1 VIDRQ
6 GKRKITMAEN
16 VREIVLDTLLEM
28 ERGKVYSNQVIKAV
42 LDKYNYLDGQE
53 KRFIKRLAEG
63 CVERRIELDYILDQ
77 YSSVPTAKMKPLIRC
92 LMRMSVYQILYM
104 DSVPDSAACNEA
116 VKLAG
121 RRKFT
126 NLKGFVNGVL
136 RRVIS
141 RKNQLSLPDPER
153 EPLQYLSVRYSMPE
167 WIVQMWL
174 TEYGGEQTRELLEQ
188 LLAVHPVSI
197 RFAPGVTEKER
208 QDYIRRWQQRGI
220 RVNQSKDLDYAYY
233 LEGVLG
239 VAGLEGYEEG
249 AFIVQDVSSMLCVEA
264 AGLREGDR
272 VMDVCAAPG
281 GKALLAAQKAAHV
294 LARDVSERKLLRIRE
309 NARRMGLEEKL
320 ELELWDACRTDETRV
335 GSADVVFMDVP
346 CSGLG
351 VLGKKRDIK
360 YHVTPESLESL
371 IQLQRRIIQG
381 SWQYVKPGGV
391 LLYSTCTINRRENEE
406 ACGWI
411 CENFPFVLEESRQLL
426 PRQAHMDGFFYAR
439 LRRVDLC
446 DGRADAGT

>member
-1 VIDRQ
+1 
-6 GKRKITMAEN
+6 MAEN

-28 ERGKVYSNQVIKAV
+28 ERGKVYSNQIIKAV
-42 LDKYNYLDGQE
+42 LDKYDYLDRQE

-77 YSSVPTAKMKPLIRC
+77 YSNVPTAKMKPLIRC

-136 RRVIS
+136 RKVIS
-141 RKNQLSLPDPER
+141 RKDCIPLPDPEGD
-153 EPLQYLSVRYSMPE
+153 PLQYLSVRYSMPE
-167 WIVQMWL
+167 WIVRMWL
-174 TEYGGEQTRELLEQ
+174 AEYGEEQARELLEQ
-188 LLAVHPVSI
+188 LLAVHPVTI
-197 RFAPGVTEKER
+197 RFVSRVTEAQR
-208 QDYIRRWQQRGI
+208 QDYIRRWQQRGV
-220 RVNQSKDLDYAYY
+220 RVTRSDALEYAYY

-239 VAGLEGYEEG
+239 GAALEGYEQG
-249 AFIVQDVSSMLCVEA
+249 AFLVQDVSSMLCVEA

-281 GKALLAAQKAAHV
+281 GKALLAAQKASHV
-294 LARDVSERKLLRIRE
+294 LARDVSEPKLLRIRE

-320 ELELWDACRTDETRV
+320 ELELWDARRTDEARRE
-335 GSADVVFMDVP
+335 SADVVFMDVP

-360 YHVTPESLESL
+360 YHVTSESLESL
-371 IQLQRRIIQG
+371 IELQRQIVQG

-391 LLYSTCTINRRENEE
+391 LMYSTCTINRRENQE
-406 ACGWI
+406 ACDWI
-411 CENFPFVLEESRQLL
+411 CGNFPFVLEESRQLL
-426 PRQAHMDGFFYAR
+426 PRQAQMDGFFYAR
-439 LRRVDLC
+439 LRRVESV
-446 DGRADAGT
+446 

>member
-1 VIDRQ
+1 MTSTK
-6 GKRKITMAEN
+6 GKRTMAEN

-42 LDKYNYLDGQE
+42 LDKYDYLDGQE

-63 CVERRIELDYILDQ
+63 CVERRIELDYLLDR
-77 YSSVPTAKMKPLIRC
+77 YSSVSVSKMKPLIRC

-121 RRKFT
+121 RRRFT

-136 RRVIS
+136 RKIIS
-141 RKNQLSLPDPER
+141 QKDSLPLPDPEK
-153 EPLQYLSVRYSMPE
+153 EPLHYLSVRYSMPE
-167 WIVQMWL
+167 WIVEMWL
-174 TEYGGEQTRELLEQ
+174 AEYGEKQTGELLEQ
-188 LLAVHPVSI
+188 LLAVHPVTV
-197 RFAPGVTEKER
+197 RFAAGVTDQQR
-208 QDYIRRWQQRGI
+208 QEYIRRWQQSQV
-220 RVNQSKDLDYAYY
+220 RVTQSEYLDYACY

-239 VAGLEGYEEG
+239 VTGLAGYEEG
-249 AFIVQDVSSMLCVEA
+249 AFAVQDVSSMLCVEA

-294 LARDVSERKLLRIRE
+294 LARDVSEHKLLRIRE
-309 NARRMGLEEKL
+309 NACRMGLEEKL
-320 ELELWDACRTDETRV
+320 ELELWDACRADEAKT

-360 YHVTPESLESL
+360 YHVTPESLEEL
-371 IQLQRRIIQG
+371 VRLQRRIVQG

-391 LLYSTCTINRRENEE
+391 LMYSTCTINRRENEE
-406 ACGWI
+406 NCGWI
-411 CENFPFVLEESRQLL
+411 CENFPFVLEESKQLL

-439 LRRVDLC
+439 LRRKE
-446 DGRADAGT
+446 

>member
-1 VIDRQ
+1 
-6 GKRKITMAEN
+6 MAEN

-28 ERGKVYSNQVIKAV
+28 ERSRVYSNQVIKAV
-42 LDKYNYLDGQE
+42 LDKYDYLDSQE
-53 KRFIKRLAEG
+53 KRFIKRLTEG
-63 CVERRIELDYILDQ
+63 CVERRIELNYILDQ

-92 LMRMSVYQILYM
+92 LMQMSVYQILYM
-104 DSVPDSAACNEA
+104 NSVPDSAACNEA

-136 RRVIS
+136 RKIIS
-141 RKNQLSLPDPER
+141 QKERLPLPDPER
-153 EPLQYLSVRYSMPE
+153 EPLQHLSVRYSMPE

-174 TEYGGEQTRELLEQ
+174 AEYGREQTHELLEQ
-188 LLAVHPVSI
+188 LLAVHPVTI
-197 RFAPGVTEKER
+197 RFSHRVTEEER
-208 QDYIRRWQQRGI
+208 LYYIRRWQQRGI
-220 RVNQSKDLDYAYY
+220 RVTQSEYLDYAYY

-249 AFIVQDVSSMLCVEA
+249 VFLVQDVSSMLCVEA
-264 AGLREGDR
+264 AGLGEEDK

-281 GKALLAAQKAAHV
+281 GKALLAAQKAACV
-294 LARDVSERKLLRIRE
+294 LARDVSEHKLQRIQE

-320 ELELWDACRTDETRV
+320 EMELWDACRMDGTRA
-335 GSADVVFMDVP
+335 GTADVVFMDVP

-371 IQLQRRIIQG
+371 IQLQRQIIQG

-391 LLYSTCTINRRENEE
+391 LMYSTCTINRRENEE
-406 ACGWI
+406 ACSWI

-426 PRQAHMDGFFYAR
+426 PRQAHMDGFFYAK
-439 LRRVDLC
+439 LRRTE
-446 DGRADAGT
+446 AGHAEQKV

>member
-1 VIDRQ
+1 
-6 GKRKITMAEN
+6 MAEN

-28 ERGKVYSNQVIKAV
+28 ERGKVYSNQIIKAV
-42 LDKYNYLDGQE
+42 LDKYDYLDRQE

-77 YSSVPTAKMKPLIRC
+77 YSNVPTAKMKPLIRC

-136 RRVIS
+136 RKVIS
-141 RKNQLSLPDPER
+141 RKDCIPLPDPEGD
-153 EPLQYLSVRYSMPE
+153 PLQYLSVRYSMPE
-167 WIVQMWL
+167 WIVRMWL
-174 TEYGGEQTRELLEQ
+174 AEYGEEQARELLEQ
-188 LLAVHPVSI
+188 LLAVHPVTI
-197 RFAPGVTEKER
+197 RFVSRVTEAQR
-208 QDYIRRWQQRGI
+208 QDYIRRWQQRGV
-220 RVNQSKDLDYAYY
+220 RVTRSDALEYAYY

-239 VAGLEGYEEG
+239 VAALEGYEEG
-249 AFIVQDVSSMLCVEA
+249 AFLVQDVSSMLCVEA

-281 GKALLAAQKAAHV
+281 GKALLAAQKASHV
-294 LARDVSERKLLRIRE
+294 LARDVSEPKLLRIRE

-320 ELELWDACRTDETRV
+320 ELELWDARRTDEAR
-335 GSADVVFMDVP
+335 
-346 CSGLG
+346 
-351 VLGKKRDIK
+351 R
-360 YHVTPESLESL
+360 ESL
-371 IQLQRRIIQG
+371 IELQRQIVQG

-391 LLYSTCTINRRENEE
+391 LMYSTCTINRRENQE
-406 ACGWI
+406 ACDWI
-411 CENFPFVLEESRQLL
+411 CGNFPFVLEESRQLL
-426 PRQAHMDGFFYAR
+426 PRQAQMDGFFYAR
-439 LRRVDLC
+439 LRRVESV
-446 DGRADAGT
+446 